1 MLLALAGASR
11 AVEGGVRVCGRFMWD
26 KRPGMALVS
35 SGKRVLCEGMSVR
48 VQLGKLKNAE
58 LLERLSVLAERCNE
72 LTAELLEYL
81 AVVEERM
88 LFAELGFPSLHAFCV
103 SELKMSEGAAG
114 RRVVAARAGR
124 RFPELFE
131 LIARGELHLS
141 AVCALS
147 PRLTRE
153 NAGELFAACAGKA
166 RRQVD
171 ELLAARF
178 PRADIREEVR
188 RLPGVEPLSAER
200 FGVRFTADAEL
211 RDLIEQAR
219 ELARHRLPSGD
230 LAALMKLALS
240 EFVRSEEKRRFGVG
254 SRKPDKA
261 ESAETSSPGGVTRAS
276 AATSRGDA
284 KLQTAPPGGVE
295 SRATL
300 PGGVKRTR
308 RRIKVAVR
316 REVFERDGGRCSFV
330 SLDGRRCGARAW
342 LEFDHVWP
350 WARRGGDGSENLRLL
365 CGAHNRLHARQCF
378 GALHVAARRAAR
390 SGGNSTERSSRIAE
404 RSGVENVVRKVRV
417 ARCA

>member
-1 MLLALAGASR
+1 MG
-11 AVEGGVRVCGRFMWD
+11 
-26 KRPGMALVS
+26 
-35 SGKRVLCEGMSVR
+35 
-48 VQLGKLKNAE
+48 LKDAE
-58 LLERLSVLAERCNE
+58 LLSGSSALVRRCNE
-72 LTAELLEYL
+72 ATAELLEYL
-81 AVVEERM
+81 AEVEERM
-88 LFAELGFPSLHAFCV
+88 LFAALGFPSLHAFCV
-103 SELKMSEGAAG
+103 SELKMSKSAAR
-114 RRVVAARAGR
+114 RRVVAARVGR
-124 RFPELFE
+124 RFPEVFE
-131 LIARGELHLS
+131 KVARGELHLS
-141 AVCALS
+141 AVCALAAH
-147 PRLTRE
+147 LNGE

-211 RDLIEQAR
+211 KDLIEQAR

-230 LAALMKLALS
+230 LAGLMKLALS
-240 EFVRSEEKRRFGVG
+240 AFVRSEERRRFGVG

-261 ESAETSSPGGVTRAS
+261 ESAETRSHGGVTRAS

-316 REVFERDGGRCSFV
+316 REVVARDGGQCSFV
-330 SLDGRRCGARAW
+330 SNGGRRCGARAW
-342 LEFDHVWP
+342 LEFDHVRP
-350 WARRGGDGSENLRLL
+350 WARRGGDGTENLRLL
-365 CGAHNRLHARQCF
+365 CGAHNRWHARQCF

-390 SGGNSTERSSRIAE
+390 SGGNSTAIEPDRRAIRRGECCAQGASRT
-404 RSGVENVVRKVRV
+404 VRV
-417 ARCA
+417 RATRLA